1 MFISRYR
8 NISWGIFYKNV
19 NMYLGLAQKFEST
32 SRFQIFFLQNKA
44 GLFYKCFLLVERRS
58 FIPLEFNKGILI
70 TLVNVVNLGSWIRI
84 KYPTTFSFW
93 ILLQLTNLST
103 MKNIFGNV
111 LFVGICSQIIICLS
125 ADDVAPNDRGILW

>member
-1 MFISRYR
+1 MLIEPS
-8 NISWGIFYKNV
+8 KL
-19 NMYLGLAQKFEST
+19 YLGLAQKFEST

-44 GLFYKCFLLVERRS
+44 ELFYKCFLLLERRCL
-58 FIPLEFNKGILI
+58 IPLKFSKGMLI
-70 TLVNVVNLGSWIRI
+70 TLVNVVNLGLWI

-93 ILLQLTNLST
+93 IVLQLTNLST
-103 MKNIFGNV
+103 MKNTFGNV